1 VSAEKTLGQLLV
13 IEQDASLAETLKK
26 HFELEGYRVEIALT
40 GRDGLEKARTAHPR
54 LILLAARLDDISG
67 LDTFRILRE
76 KPRTSH
82 IPVIMMAGIEHEML
96 QYEVLDLGA
105 YDFIEKPID
114 LDILALRVRNVLR
127 RVEREGLAE
136 ARTGLAT
143 GRLLDEQVN
152 GLANRLGWCK
162 IELTISSFGDF
173 RDLYGFV
180 TANEALR
187 FAGNLITQIVTEH
200 GNADDFVGHRSGT
213 ETFVI
218 ITTLGRGPELRRALQ
233 ERVTTELLSFYNFM
247 ERDQGYVLV
256 EDGSGAYVQRPL
268 MTAQVTVERGAPD
281 PDASNDEDIWED
293 ADEDYGRKPTD
304 AASDNGGADSPFE
317 W

>member
-1 VSAEKTLGQLLV
+1 LV
-13 IEQDASLAETLKK
+13 IEQDASLAETLKR
-26 HFELEGYRVEIALT
+26 HFEREGYRVEIALT

-54 LILLAARLDDISG
+54 LILLAARMGDISG
-67 LDTFRILRE
+67 LDTFRILRD
-76 KPRTSH
+76 KPRTNH
-82 IPVIMMAGIEHEML
+82 IPVIMIAGVEHEML

-136 ARTGLAT
+136 VRTGLAT

-152 GLANRLGWCK
+152 GLANRLGWSK
-162 IELTISSFGDF
+162 IELTIDSFADF

-187 FAGNLITQIVTEH
+187 FAGNLIAQLVTDN
-200 GNADDFVGHRSGT
+200 GSTDDFVGHRSGT

-218 ITTLGRGPELRRALQ
+218 ITTLGRGPTLQRALQ

-268 MTAQVTVERGAPD
+268 MAAQVTVERGAPD
-281 PDASNDEDIWED
+281 PDASNDEDMWED
-293 ADEDYGRKPTD
+293 ADGDDDSESEGPT
-304 AASDNGGADSPFE
+304 SDDGGSDSPFA